1 MCKVHAVDDV
11 SKVCHL
17 HVQESI
23 GANALSS
30 TEAFSHT
37 MPWSVFRAALVE
49 AAMEEMSE
57 AHADCCLEVQ
67 RMLQLHND
75 YLANADAPDI
85 CYLCREEGIQGGMCL
100 KNKRD

>member
-1 MCKVHAVDDV
+1 
-11 SKVCHL
+11 
-17 HVQESI
+17 
-23 GANALSS
+23 
-30 TEAFSHT
+30 
-37 MPWSVFRAALVE
+37 MPWCVFRAALVE

-85 CYLCREEGIQGGMCL
+85 CYLCREEGTLNRTGL
-100 KNKRD
+100 KNRIDCNAQRVINTHIACRSQIMTE